1 MSLSPARALTLFVF
15 RTENMAYNGET
26 TTYCERSNLMKKF
39 AIAVLV
45 LVLALTLAGYGKSR
59 SDKIWEKIT
68 ESAGEGEITTTVM
81 DDGSV
86 IQSYTLYES
95 FR

>member
-1 MSLSPARALTLFVF
+1 
-15 RTENMAYNGET
+15 
-26 TTYCERSNLMKKF
+26 MKKF

-45 LVLALTLAGYGKSR
+45 LVLALTLAGCGKSR

-68 ESAGEGEITTTVM
+68 GSAGEGEITTTVM

>member
-1 MSLSPARALTLFVF
+1 
-15 RTENMAYNGET
+15 
-26 TTYCERSNLMKKF
+26 MKKF

-68 ESAGEGEITTTVM
+68 ESAGEGEI
-81 DDGSV
+81 
-86 IQSYTLYES
+86 QSYTLYES

>member
-1 MSLSPARALTLFVF
+1 
-15 RTENMAYNGET
+15 
-26 TTYCERSNLMKKF
+26 MKKF
-39 AIAVLV
+39 AVAILV
-45 LVLALTLAGYGKSR
+45 LVLALALTGCGKSR
-59 SDKIWEKIT
+59 SDKIWEKLT

>member
-1 MSLSPARALTLFVF
+1 
-15 RTENMAYNGET
+15 
-26 TTYCERSNLMKKF
+26 MKKF

-68 ESAGEGEITTTVM
+68 ESAGKGEITTTVM

>member
-1 MSLSPARALTLFVF
+1 
-15 RTENMAYNGET
+15 
-26 TTYCERSNLMKKF
+26 MKKF

-45 LVLALTLAGYGKSR
+45 LVLALTLAGCGKSR

-86 IQSYTLYES
+86 IQS
-95 FR
+95 